1 MIRIAICMQG
11 NIMSDQ
17 ARLNSLLL
25 QALFAGTFLASALA
39 SGSAQAT
46 EVVIYK
52 WVDKNGVVSY
62 SQNKPPESEAHDI
75 STISVPTLPPEQQRA
90 ANRTLMQ
97 LEKSA
102 DADYAARK
110 ARQKAADAR
119 VDAAL
124 RHLQEAEKRLSAGSE
139 VVGGDRVGMVNG
151 HSRLRDSYFN
161 RVAQLEAGVAQARQ
175 ELNDAYA
182 ARDQLQ

>member
-1 MIRIAICMQG
+1 MTRQ
-11 NIMSDQ
+11 SLWLL
-17 ARLNSLLL
+17 RL
-25 QALFAGTFLASALA
+25 ALTTFFLC
-39 SGSAQAT
+39 SGIAQADD
-46 EVVIYK
+46 VVIYK

-62 SQNKPPESEAHDI
+62 SQNKPPESQAHDI
-75 STISVPTLPPEQQRA
+75 TTISVPTLPPEQQRA
-90 ANRTLMQ
+90 ASRTLMQ

-110 ARQKAADAR
+110 ARRKAADAR

-124 RHLQEAEKRLSAGSE
+124 KHLQEAEKRLSAGSD
-139 VVGGDRVGMVNG
+139 VAGGDRVGMVNG

-161 RVAQLEAGVAQARQ
+161 RVAQLEADVAQARQ

-182 ARDQLQ
+182 ARDQFQ